1 MAHIDWHA
9 RPEVKTNVF
18 DQDDPDT
25 RQKRELDIRLATLA
39 SHFSRARYEQKYLT
53 TIDRWSILPIIL
65 RKNVISF
72 SLLEKYI
79 DSLILIIL
87 QKLF

>member
-53 TIDRWSILPIIL
+53 TGRSSILPIIL